1 MRGTQNNQGTIQNPN
16 LGSGSNFGNI
26 LRGSV
31 ITNDTEAKNQVA
43 QYSLSLIKA
52 SLDQLLTTNTDGKI
66 ADVNQLYNVM
76 SEFNTFHPTQ
86 NKTEKYPC
94 SNEMLKELIKDH
106 ERIILE
112 FGKKLTLCYER
123 YKDVSISNVLKG
135 IIEEH
140 RSIASTLKKFLVAK
154 Y

>member
-1 MRGTQNNQGTIQNPN
+1 MRGTQNNQGAMQNPN

-31 ITNDTEAKNQVA
+31 ITNDSEAKKQVA

-52 SLDQLLTTNTDGKI
+52 SLDQLLTSNTDGKI
-66 ADVNQLYNVM
+66 DDVNQLYNVM
-76 SEFNTFHPTQ
+76 SEFNTYHPSD
-86 NKTEKYPC
+86 KTDKYPC

-112 FGKKLTLCYER
+112 LKHKLTLCYER
-123 YKDVSISNVLKG
+123 YKDVSVSNVLSG

-140 RSIASTLKKFLVAK
+140 KSIASTLKKFLVNK

>member
-1 MRGTQNNQGTIQNPN
+1 MRGTQNNQGAMQNPN
-16 LGSGSNFGNI
+16 LGSGSNFANI

-31 ITNDTEAKNQVA
+31 IKNDSEAKKQVA

-52 SLDQLLTTNTDGKI
+52 SLDQLLTSNTEGKI

-76 SEFNTFHPTQ
+76 SEFNTYHPS
-86 NKTEKYPC
+86 NKTDKYPC

-106 ERIILE
+106 ERIILQL
-112 FGKKLTLCYER
+112 KQKLTLCYER
-123 YKDVSISNVLKG
+123 YKDVSVSNLLTG

-140 RSIASTLKKFLVAK
+140 KSISSTLKKFLVNK

>member
-1 MRGTQNNQGTIQNPN
+1 MRRTENQQSAMQNP
-16 LGSGSNFGNI
+16 GSGTNSNFGNI

-31 ITNDTEAKNQVA
+31 ITNDTEAKKQVA

-52 SLDQLLTTNTDGKI
+52 SLDQLIMSNTDGKI

-76 SEFNTFHPTQ
+76 SEFNTYHPSD
-86 NKTEKYPC
+86 KTDKYPC

-106 ERIILE
+106 ERIIVEL
-112 FGKKLTLCYER
+112 KRNLSLCYER
-123 YKDVSISNVLKG
+123 YRDVSLSNVLNG

-140 RSIASTLKKFLVAK
+140 RSIASTLKKFLVNK